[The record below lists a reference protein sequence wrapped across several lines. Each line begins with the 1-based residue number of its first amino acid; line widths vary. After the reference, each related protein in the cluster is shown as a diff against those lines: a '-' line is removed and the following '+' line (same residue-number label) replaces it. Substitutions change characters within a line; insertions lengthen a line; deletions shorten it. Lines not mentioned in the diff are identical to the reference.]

1 MNEKIIK
8 TKEEKWTKE
17 KTKHKIN
24 KKISTTLAILV
35 TLSIPI
41 IITAKQNNNINTIN
55 VSKTIAKSPETKEE
69 KEDISNQ
76 NNQQNQTSTAKFI
89 YEKNN
94 KSTISKQEIQEYQ
107 NMPKEIKGEKVIGK
121 LEIPSIKLETYI
133 IGRTTK
139 ETLNISVT
147 KLSGPEINQIGNFCI
162 TGHNY
167 PNSKMFFK
175 LHKVKTG
182 EEIILTSPNEQSTK
196 YKIYEVK
203 EVLPKET
210 EVLSQET
217 KQEKE
222 VTLITCTFGAR
233 KRLVVKA
240 AEVYD

>member
-1 MNEKIIK
+1 MKEKIIR

-24 KKISTTLAILV
+24 KKITTTLAILV

-55 VSKTIAKSPETKEE
+55 VSETIAKSPETK
-69 KEDISNQ
+69 KENIITQ

-94 KSTISKQEIQEYQ
+94 KSTISEQEIQEYQ
-107 NMPKEIKGEKVIGK
+107 NMPKEIKDEKVIGK

-196 YKIYEVK
+196 YKIYEIK
-203 EVLPKET
+203 EVLPQEI

-222 VTLITCTFGAR
+222 VTLITCTFGAQ

>member
-1 MNEKIIK
+1 MKEKIIR

-24 KKISTTLAILV
+24 KKITTTLAILV

-55 VSKTIAKSPETKEE
+55 VSETIAKSPETK
-69 KEDISNQ
+69 KENIITQ

-94 KSTISKQEIQEYQ
+94 KSTISEQEIQEYQ
-107 NMPKEIKGEKVIGK
+107 NMPKEIKDEKVIGK

-182 EEIILTSPNEQSTK
+182 EEIILTSPNEQSTRNR
-196 YKIYEVK
+196 
-203 EVLPKET
+203 
-210 EVLSQET
+210 ST
-217 KQEKE
+217 KSRNK
-222 VTLITCTFGAR
+222 TR
-233 KRLVVKA
+233 KRSNLNNLYIWSPKKA
-240 AEVYD
+240 SSKSGRSIRLMRLMVIWDRVRINH